1 MINSIFNINNNN
13 DFKKIALDIFK
24 YQAKNN
30 KVYKNYLQ
38 HLDINSDK
46 VKKINDIIYL
56 PIILFKSHKV
66 KIQNEYDVIFK
77 SSGTTNKKNLIIT
90 SINYHYMMKL

>member
-1 MINSIFNINNNN
+1 MINSILNINNNN
-13 DFKKIALDIFK
+13 DFEKIAIDIFK

-56 PIILFKSHKV
+56 PIYPELPLSKV
-66 KIQNEYDVIFK
+66 EQVANLV
-77 SSGTTNKKNLIIT
+77 NKV
-90 SINYHYMMKL
+90 S